1 MQNIFT
7 KFPQSFQ
14 RMALDALL
22 PPLCPSTGEP
32 VSEPGAISA
41 RAFAALQF
49 IDDPVCASCGAP
61 FAYEVGEGALCG
73 ACLADPPAFESARAA
88 IVYDDESHGL
98 VVAFKYSDRTDL
110 APLFARWMARAGGW
124 LITPQSLLAPVPLH
138 WRRLF
143 ARRYN
148 QAATLALALNRI
160 AGGVF
165 APMLLEKKR
174 PTPPQKALSA
184 EQRKRNVRGVFAV
197 REGER
202 ERLRGA
208 HVVLIDDVM
217 TTGATLSS
225 AARTLRRAGAA
236 RVDAIVLARTG
247 KSGAA
252 IG

>member
-1 MQNIFT
+1 MRNIFRKVPNT
-7 KFPQSFQ
+7 LQQSI
-14 RMALDALL
+14 LDALL
-22 PPLCPSTGEP
+22 PPLCPAMGET
-32 VSEPGAISA
+32 VGQAGTISA

-49 IDDPVCASCGAP
+49 IDDPVCAACGAP

-73 ACLADPPAFESARAA
+73 ACLADPPAFDRARAA
-88 IVYDDESHGL
+88 VAYDDESHGL
-98 VVAFKYSDRTDL
+98 VVAFKHSDRTDL
-110 APLFARWMARAGGW
+110 APLFARWMARAGGS
-124 LITPQSLLAPVPLH
+124 LISPQSLLAPVPLH

-148 QAATLALALNRI
+148 QAATLAIEINRI
-160 AGGVF
+160 AGGVA

-202 ERLRGA
+202 TRLRGA
-208 HVVLIDDVM
+208 HVVLIDDVL

-225 AARTLRRAGAA
+225 AASTLRRAGAA